1 MQLLIN
7 LVNQI
12 KLYPSIVNIIYM
24 NYNTYNLLNEI
35 IDNLSDNDYSY
46 FSSLGLENSM
56 LVIDNTLQDNIFEL
70 K

>member
-35 IDNLSDNDYSY
+35 IENLSDNDYSY